1 MVFSPNMVH
10 ILAGYPKQS
19 PEDPKVAMIAFYL
32 NLPPEVSQGTVVS
45 KDILTTVIESNVLS
59 IGRSVD
65 GSIVSVNPSSSPSME
80 FQTNRN
86 RNNKSEANSTGAIVG
101 AIIGGC
107 LFLVVIVALLVVYV
121 KIRR

>member
-1 MVFSPNMVH
+1 MVH

-32 NLPPEVSQGTVVS
+32 NLPPEISQGTVVP
-45 KDILTTVIESNVLS
+45 KDILTTVIESNMLS
-59 IGRSVD
+59 IGRSMD

-86 RNNKSEANSTGAIVG
+86 RNNKSDANRTGTIVG
-101 AIIGGC
+101 GIVGGC
-107 LFLVVIVALLVVYV
+107 LFLVVIVALLVVYA

>member
-19 PEDPKVAMIAFYL
+19 LKDPKVAMIAFYL

-45 KDILTTVIESNVLS
+45 KDILTTVIESNRLS

-86 RNNKSEANSTGAIVG
+86 RNNKSEANSRGAIVG

-107 LFLVVIVALLVVYV
+107 LFLVVIFALLVVYV